1 MIIIIVIANIIIIHL
16 VSCKPCYRR
25 HEPVPA
31 IHPKWPCR
39 PFVVAERDV
48 SLQRETKR
56 LGRICVIHWDRR
68 RHLCVWRQEQ
78 EEAADERETRAS
90 ANDQKV
96 TMASVQRPSTRVC
109 PSAIVKIYLR
119 FLTCTPRRGESINP
133 SIHPTTTNILSRPR
147 LFEKGIV
154 LFHTTTTHQ

>member
-48 SLQRETKR
+48 FLQRETKR
-56 LGRICVIHWDRR
+56 LRRICVIHWDRR
-68 RHLCVWRQEQ
+68 RHLCFVCVCVCGGKKKEQ
-78 EEAADERETRAS
+78 QRGRRAS

-96 TMASVQRPSTRVC
+96 TMASVQRPKKGRLVW
-109 PSAIVKIYLR
+109 PSAMVKIYLR
-119 FLTCTPRRGESINP
+119 FLTCTPRRGESIHP
-133 SIHPTTTNILSRPR
+133 SIQQPR
-147 LFEKGIV
+147 IFCPV
-154 LFHTTTTHQ
+154 APF